1 MIVTITNICILAT
14 IASINMNIFAYR
26 FAKNAPHIE
35 HWYIIF
41 NKKVQYRK
49 IVLFFTSR
57 DVKKRHYRIYPIIS
71 DTNSSIGIHLET
83 TPYFETHTLNASVLY
98 SGILINS

>member
-1 MIVTITNICILAT
+1 MHKI
-14 IASINMNIFAYR
+14 
-26 FAKNAPHIE
+26 AKNAPHIE

-57 DVKKRHYRIYPIIS
+57 DVKKRHLRLHPIIS
-71 DTNSSIGIHLET
+71 DTNISKGIHFET
-83 TPYFETHTLNASVLY
+83 TTYIYEICINIRCVRLYFTKSKVL
-98 SGILINS
+98 LIEISFENHNE

>member
-14 IASINMNIFAYR
+14 IAFIDMNVFAYR

-57 DVKKRHYRIYPIIS
+57 DVKKRHLRLRPIIS
-71 DTNSSIGIHLET
+71 DTNISKGIHFET
-83 TPYFETHTLNASVLY
+83 TTYIYEKC
-98 SGILINS
+98 INIRCHICTVVF

>member
-1 MIVTITNICILAT
+1 
-14 IASINMNIFAYR
+14 MNIFAYR

-57 DVKKRHYRIYPIIS
+57 DVKKRHYRLYPIIS
-71 DTNSSIGIHLET
+71 DTNISVGIHFET
-83 TPYFETHTLNASVLY
+83 TPYICEICYETLDVTFNRKCSVWWY
-98 SGILINS
+98 FNKS

>member
-1 MIVTITNICILAT
+1 MIVTITNIYFGT

-57 DVKKRHYRIYPIIS
+57 DVKKRHYIIYPIIS
-71 DTNSSIGIHLET
+71 DTNISVGIH
-83 TPYFETHTLNASVLY
+83 FEMFCMVVFQ
-98 SGILINS
+98 